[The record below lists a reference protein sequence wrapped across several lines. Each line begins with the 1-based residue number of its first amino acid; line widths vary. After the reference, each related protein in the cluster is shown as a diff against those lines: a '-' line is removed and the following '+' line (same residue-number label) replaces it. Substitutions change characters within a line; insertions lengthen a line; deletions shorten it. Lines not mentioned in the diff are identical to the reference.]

1 MNFKLMVY
9 VYTLK
14 PIFYPAPSAAPA
26 SVNVSALN
34 YSSIIV
40 HWRTVDCVQ
49 RNGDITGYLVRYWEV
64 EGGGREGESDTKT
77 APGDE
82 TRRITLTG
90 LAPLT
95 EYSVEVAA
103 VNRAGVG
110 VYSSLLR
117 TVTHSNA
124 VVAT

>member
-1 MNFKLMVY
+1 M
-9 VYTLK
+9 
-14 PIFYPAPSAAPA
+14 
-26 SVNVSALN
+26 
-34 YSSIIV
+34 
-40 HWRTVDCVQ
+40 DCIQ
-49 RNGDITGYLVRYWEV
+49 RNGDITGYLVQYGEV
-64 EGGGREGESDTKT
+64 RAGGGREGESDTKT

-110 VYSSLLR
+110 VYSGPLSA
-117 TVTHSNA
+117 VTHSNA
-124 VVAT
+124 VLYSSYLAT